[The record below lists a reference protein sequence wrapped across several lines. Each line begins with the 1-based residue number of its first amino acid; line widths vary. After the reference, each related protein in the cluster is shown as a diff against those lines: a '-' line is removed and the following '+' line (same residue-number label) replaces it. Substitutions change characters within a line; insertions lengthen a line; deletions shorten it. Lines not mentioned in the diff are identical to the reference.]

1 MFLRACQ
8 FVNPRHERFRGQDVL
23 VFDFEG
29 NPEYKAKKTGRAS
42 GAADWLASFGWMK
55 SSTKSLAWKLTS

>member
-29 NPEYKAKKTGRAS
+29 NPEYKAKKIAERVAQQLAGGDLGR
-42 GAADWLASFGWMK
+42 
-55 SSTKSLAWKLTS
+55 